1 MTGSVEASPGELS
14 ASAGALRWL
23 RAARLRLSMDA
34 GARWAAALIAV
45 GALIRLALLL
55 AGWPSTDADEGT
67 MGLMSLH
74 IANRGEWPLFFYGQ
88 SYMGTIQAYLGALM
102 FHLFGVSVLSLRLG
116 LLLLYILYL
125 IVMYLLMRAL
135 YDGAFALV
143 GLALLDGGGPDL
155 LRPQLLALGGYP
167 ETLLFGALALLLAVR
182 LALTSDAQAGASG
195 WRRLARF
202 GVFGLTLGAAWWSDQ
217 LVFPFLVVA
226 TLLLVVF
233 CRQELRWR
241 GALAVVAGLFV
252 GILPQLIFLT
262 QPHEDGPSA
271 VAAFEW
277 QGMSTITR
285 LPGQFVGRILGTL
298 LVSLPNITG
307 VGWICKAPTFPNGA
321 LAAPSSVGAL
331 ACLGL
336 RGLWSMALLTL
347 GVVAAL
353 LVWQALQAFPPLRE
367 AERWTAEQRA
377 TGVRLF
383 GRLMLL
389 LGGGLTL
396 AFYLVSLA
404 AVTPAGNARYLI
416 ETNIALPAMVYP
428 LWIVS
433 GETRIHA
440 AIAAFLSPQMRSA
453 RRAGLA
459 LLLLVSLGGVAAAFQ
474 ASAAT
479 RARAHADQVFIHDL
493 ERLGV
498 RRMHSEY
505 WTCYRMMFLS
515 QERITCDALKPTLV
529 EGFNRYPP
537 YIAEVAADPNAP
549 YVFPATSPHA
559 QTMARLA
566 QDPTW
571 PYTLIRVD
579 GYVVYVRK

>member
-1 MTGSVEASPGELS
+1 MSRATGERVTAGER
-14 ASAGALRWL
+14 ARATLRKFTPEPVGWF
-23 RAARLRLSMDA
+23 
-34 GARWAAALIAV
+34 AAALIAV

-55 AGWPSTDADEGT
+55 AGWPATDADEGT

-74 IANRGEWPLFFYGQ
+74 IANKGEWPLFFYGQ

-102 FHLFGVSVLSLRLG
+102 FHIFGVSVLSLRLG

-125 IVMYLLMRAL
+125 VVMSLLLRTL

-143 GLALLDGGGPDL
+143 GLALLDLGGPDL

-182 LALTSDAQAGASG
+182 LALTSGAQTDAPG

-202 GVFGLTLGAAWWSDQ
+202 GVFGLTLGVAWWSDQ
-217 LVFPFLVVA
+217 LVFPFLLVA
-226 TLLLVVF
+226 VALLVVF
-233 CRQELRWR
+233 CHHELRWR
-241 GALAVVAGLFV
+241 GALAVVTGLIV
-252 GILPQLIFLT
+252 GVLPQLIFLT

-307 VGWICKAPTFPNGA
+307 AGWVCKAPTLPNGA
-321 LAAPSSVGAL
+321 LATPSSGAAL

-336 RGLWSMALLTL
+336 RGMWSVALLTL
-347 GVVAAL
+347 GVVATL
-353 LVWQALQAFPPLRE
+353 LVWQALRAYPPLRQ
-367 AERWTAEQRA
+367 AERWTVEQRA
-377 TGVRLF
+377 SGVRLF

-389 LGGGLTL
+389 LGAGLTL

-404 AVTPAGNARYLI
+404 AATPAGNARYLI
-416 ETNIALPAMVYP
+416 ELNIALPAMVYP
-428 LWIVS
+428 LWVASGGTRVS
-433 GETRIHA
+433 A
-440 AIAAFLSPQMRSA
+440 AIVAFLSSRLLPA

-459 LLLLVSLGGVAAAFQ
+459 LLLLVSLCGVVAAFQ
-474 ASAAT
+474 ASAAM
-479 RARAHADQVFIHDL
+479 RARAQADQVFIHDL

-498 RRMHSEY
+498 RHMHSEY
-505 WTCYRMMFLS
+505 WTCYRIIFLS
-515 QERITCDALKPTLV
+515 QERITCDARKPTLV

-549 YVFPATSPHA
+549 YVFPATSSHA
-559 QTMARLA
+559 RTMARLA
-566 QDPTW
+566 QNPTW
-571 PYTLIRVD
+571 PYTLIRMD